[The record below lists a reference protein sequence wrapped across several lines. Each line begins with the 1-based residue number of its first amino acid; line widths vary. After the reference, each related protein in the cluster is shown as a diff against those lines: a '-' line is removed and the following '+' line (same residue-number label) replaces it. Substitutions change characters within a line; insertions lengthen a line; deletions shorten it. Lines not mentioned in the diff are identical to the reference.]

1 MATTTARKPPRGP
14 VDEAEDAQKRWYNAP
29 KAEIGE
35 ISEMGTLLY
44 SELAA
49 IERTQIRQ
57 RYMYY
62 VAALLMDGSAPDTFG
77 YALSAHSS
85 REATAMTTAL
95 FRPPS
100 LNCIAS
106 IGDVLKERVW
116 AHVSWVDWL
125 PMNRS
130 DYDTSARC
138 QETTEWMH
146 AFCEE
151 NGFDDL
157 IEQAGHAGATY
168 GTKIGKV
175 VPSMDGKRVEISHVL
190 IDQMRVSRDA
200 NHGKPK
206 QIGEVAFESRE
217 DLINVYANG
226 PDKKANLLV
235 RKAILDA
242 PAAFRGFM
250 PLDVN
255 YSDTIAIL
263 EGFKFDLPDGT
274 PGRHARCL
282 TNGFTLVDEP
292 WTLGNPYIVGR
303 YNKLARNYCGKG
315 VPQNCLGMQ
324 LELDRTVACRA
335 EAQRVASYPR
345 AQVEKASHVNDNEI
359 EDMGIIHYA
368 TTPVVFTTVQGTP
381 KDLTETIISLKQEI
395 FAREGISENTAG
407 GDMPAGLDAA
417 VAMEAFQKIA
427 DGRLFSH
434 AKNQETFIAD
444 ICTQI
449 VKTAA
454 VVNPV
459 ARVGAKDIRWSAVK
473 ADLKKARM
481 RPFPLSKLPSS
492 LPAKVNMIERWRR
505 RGTITPAQE
514 ARLQG
519 LPDVQGQIPMI
530 AASENCILKQL
541 GRIVKT
547 GEFEP
552 PDPDTDPQQAYDT
565 AKAFKLVAVTDEL
578 PRDRVVEL
586 TKFVKVCKD
595 RLAAAAPPPV
605 PAAPPMPGAIPAQPP
620 M

>member
-1 MATTTARKPPRGP
+1 MATTTNRKPRGP
-14 VDEAEDAQKRWYNAP
+14 VDDSDEGQKRWWNAP
-29 KAEIGE
+29 AAEPGTV
-35 ISEMGTLLY
+35 SEMGTLLY

-49 IERTQIRQ
+49 LERTQARQ

-62 VAALLMDGSAPDTFG
+62 VAALLMDGRAPATFG
-77 YALSAHSS
+77 YAMSAHSS
-85 REATAMTTAL
+85 RETMAMSTAL

-125 PMNRS
+125 PNSKS
-130 DYDTSARC
+130 DYDTASRC
-138 QETTEWMH
+138 IETTAWMQ

-157 IEQAGHAGATY
+157 IEQAGAAGATY
-168 GTKIGKV
+168 GTKIVKV
-175 VPSMDGKRVEISHVL
+175 APSRDNKRVVMSHVL
-190 IDQMRVSRDA
+190 IDEMRTSRDA
-200 NHGKPK
+200 NHGDPK
-206 QIGEVAFESRE
+206 NIGQVAFESRE
-217 DLINVYANG
+217 DLINVFAKG
-226 PDKKANLLV
+226 KDAKSI

-250 PLDVN
+250 NLDVN
-255 YSDTIAIL
+255 YSDIIAL
-263 EGFKFDLPDGT
+263 SEGFKFNLPDGT
-274 PGRHARCL
+274 PGRHAL
-282 TNGFTLVDEP
+282 ALGSGFTLVDEE

-303 YNKLARNYCGKG
+303 YNKLARSFTGKG
-315 VPQNCLGMQ
+315 VPENCLGLQ

-345 AQVEKASHVNDNEI
+345 AQVEKGSHVNDNEI
-359 EDMGIIHYA
+359 EDMGIIHYS
-368 TTPVVFTTVQGTP
+368 TTPVRFDTVQGTP

-395 FAREGISENTAG
+395 FAREGISEDTAG
-407 GDMPAGLDAA
+407 GDQPAGLDAA
-417 VAMEAFQKIA
+417 VAIEAFQKMA

-434 AKNQETFIAD
+434 AKNQEKFIED
-444 ICTQI
+444 ICTQV

-454 VVNPV
+454 SVNPA
-459 ARVGAKDIRWSAVK
+459 ARVGAKDIKWSAVK
-473 ADLKKARM
+473 ADLKKSKM
-481 RPFPLSKLPSS
+481 RAFPLSKLPSS
-492 LPAKVNMIERWRR
+492 LPAKLNTIERWRL

-519 LPDVQGQIPMI
+519 LPDTQGQIPMI

-547 GEFEP
+547 GECEP
-552 PDPDTDPQQAYDT
+552 PDPDTDSQQAYDT

-578 PRDRVVEL
+578 PRDRIVEL
-586 TKFVKVCKD
+586 TKFVRLCKD
-595 RLAAAAPPPV
+595 RLAAAAPPPA
-605 PAAPPMPGAIPAQPP
+605 PAVPPMPMQGAPAQPIQ
-620 M
+620 